1 MVVMIY
7 RKIKLPWFQEKS
19 ETLQI
24 ETLIRQCVFWM
35 EFSRDISAA
44 SAEKG
49 EIERVPELGLRSSK
63 RIGEER

>member
-7 RKIKLPWFQEKS
+7 RKITLLWFQEKS

-24 ETLIRQCVFWM
+24 ETLIRQCVLYM

-44 SAEKG
+44 SSEKG
-49 EIERVPELGLRSSK
+49 EIERVLELGLRSSK